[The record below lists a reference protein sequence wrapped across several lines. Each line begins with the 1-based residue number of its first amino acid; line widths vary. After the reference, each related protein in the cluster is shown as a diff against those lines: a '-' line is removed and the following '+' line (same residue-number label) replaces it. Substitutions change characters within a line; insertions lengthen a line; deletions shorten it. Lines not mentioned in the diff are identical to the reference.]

1 MVMHPEPAY
10 PVHSELTDSE
20 LVARVLGGAREEFA
34 VLVRRHNQ
42 RLYRAARAVLRDEHE
57 AEDVLQQGWLA
68 VFEKLSTFRG
78 DAAFSTW
85 ATRIVVNSAITLA
98 RKRPPI
104 AEVKDDRATGE
115 TAPDDAAARAQLGA
129 LLERCVS
136 QIPQGNREVL
146 VMRDVLELDTA
157 ETAACLGLSEEAVRV
172 RLHRARAAVA
182 AQLGEQLVRGS
193 ADFYAFLG
201 PRCDMM
207 TARVM
212 AAITQL
218 P

>member
-1 MVMHPEPAY
+1 MVMHHDSALPIP
-10 PVHSELTDSE
+10 PELTDSE
-20 LVARVLGGAREEFA
+20 LVARVVGGAREDFA
-34 VLVRRHNQ
+34 TLVRRHNQ
-42 RLYRAARAVLRDEHE
+42 RLYRAARAVLRDDHE

-104 AEVKDDRATGE
+104 AEVRDDRATGD
-115 TAPDDAAARAQLGA
+115 TAPDDAAARAQLGV

-146 VMRDVLELDTA
+146 VLRDVLELDTA
-157 ETAACLGLSEEAVRV
+157 ETAACLGLTEEAVRV

-182 AQLGEQLVRGS
+182 EQLGEQLVRTTG
-193 ADFYAFLG
+193 DFYAFLG
-201 PRCDMM
+201 GRCEAM

-212 AAITQL
+212 MAIENL
-218 P
+218 